1 MLCLRPAGQLND
13 LVGFSLK
20 IKRARDAAK
29 CKEMGRE
36 GREREGT
43 ELERRGGEGMR
54 REMV

>member
-1 MLCLRPAGQLND
+1 MRPAGQLND

-36 GREREGT
+36 GRKREGT